1 MKPSTLRPR
10 KVWFLLTI
18 LCLLVSS
25 VARADKDV
33 SKENAR
39 PIPQWLRSG
48 VLYEVFPRDFSG
60 KGDLNG
66 VTARLDELKN
76 LGVTILWIMPIHPIG
91 EKMRKGTYGSPY
103 AVRDYYA
110 VNPDYGTIDDFKRL
124 VSEAHKRNMKVI
136 LDLVVNHTAWDNVL
150 ITQHPEFYKKDAKGN
165 IIPPVR
171 DWSDVAGL
179 NYANPALREYI
190 ITMMKYWINECDI
203 DGYRCDVASMV
214 PTDFWEQARKEL
226 EKVKPDIMMLAEAD
240 KPDLLVQA
248 FDSDY
253 SWPLLGT
260 INDVI
265 MHNKPA
271 SALEMTWENSRGR
284 FPKGSVHMRITDD
297 HDEARAV
304 ARYGVEGALA
314 GSALMFTLDGV
325 PLLYNGMEVGD
336 ATESGDP
343 ALFEKLPIFWHPKG
357 RPPMREIYQGLT
369 RLRKQYAAFCNTD
382 VDWLHNSDE
391 ADLVTFTRS
400 DGKDEFLVL
409 INFSSR
415 PVNGSVDIKNGED
428 FQPVRISGMPP
439 TPSANFSHFRLN
451 GYDWRIYHR
460 AVSQPAKN

>member
-391 ADLVTFTRS
+391 ADLLTFTRS